1 MTSFRTQRLTT
12 ADAPVARQ
20 LFLLLAR
27 VFDEPAEPL
36 SNAYLARLLSR
47 PEFWAI
53 AAFVGD
59 DLIGGLTAHT
69 LPMTSSE
76 SSEIFIYDIA
86 VRADQQRR
94 GIGRHLVAALR
105 TAAAAEGVE
114 DIFVPADNEDTHALD
129 FYRALGGEPSAV
141 THFTFRGRVE
151 E

>member
-1 MTSFRTQRLTT
+1 MTSIRAQRLTT
-12 ADAPVARQ
+12 ADAPVARR
-20 LFLLLAR
+20 LFLLIAR
-27 VFDEPAEPL
+27 VFEEPVEPL
-36 SNAYLARLLSR
+36 SDVYLARLLSR

-53 AAFVGD
+53 AAFAGD

-86 VRADQQRR
+86 VRADHRRR
-94 GIGRHLVAALR
+94 GVGRQLVTALR
-105 TAAAAEGVE
+105 AAAAAEGVE